1 MCQDPKYPS
10 AQEQYPLS
18 TLDWIGV
25 LIQKSIGY
33 PCSIQLLYDSNP
45 SLDECLEALNKI
57 IKINNKNIGIKLYF
71 IYFIIRNN

>member
-57 IKINNKNIGIKLYF
+57 IQINYLFK
-71 IYFIIRNN
+71 